1 MAVGLSDAHPTE
13 GRPLSRAG
21 AIANCDPSAAP
32 PTICRRLKGHEG
44 TRFETRRASRT
55 APGTQHHEK
64 QSAASPAERTL
75 AHKPSAGANPT
86 APSCLRFS
94 SGVGQTVLTEEAR
107 GPLPRPWEP
116 PPSSSSSYSTVW
128 PS

>member
-1 MAVGLSDAHPTE
+1 MAVGLSDSRPTD

-21 AIANCDPSAAP
+21 VITNCDSYAAP
-32 PTICRRLKGHEG
+32 TTIRRRLKAHEG
-44 TRFETRRASRT
+44 TCFETRRPSRT
-55 APGTQHHEK
+55 APGTRHHEK
-64 QSAASPAERTL
+64 NSAASRTERTL
-75 AHKPSAGANPT
+75 AHKPSADANRT